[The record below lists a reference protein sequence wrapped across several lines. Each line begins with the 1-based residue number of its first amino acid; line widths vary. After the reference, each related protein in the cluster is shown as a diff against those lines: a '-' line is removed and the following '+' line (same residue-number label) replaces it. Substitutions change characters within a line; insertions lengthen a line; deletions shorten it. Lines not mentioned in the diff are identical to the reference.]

1 MRWNATSP
9 HPLAPLSDC
18 LDPPPPPLGLGVAL
32 DPPLGAADDPP
43 AGGADDPP
51 LGAGLGLGLAVDPLV
66 VAAVDPLVVAEVDTL
81 VVAAVGL
88 DEAVDSALLS
98 RLLPLQFGQH
108 LLVTSEGCQ
117 GVSQNGKQADCALWG
132 FGFSQNG
139 KQGSSLGSEPIPPL
153 LSFIS
158 FWFSF
163 HQSKSSQHSFA
174 HFPS

>member
-43 AGGADDPP
+43 
-51 LGAGLGLGLAVDPLV
+51 LGAGLGLGLAVDSLV
-66 VAAVDPLVVAEVDTL
+66 VAAL
-81 VVAAVGL
+81 GL

-139 KQGSSLGSEPIPPL
+139 
-153 LSFIS
+153 
-158 FWFSF
+158 
-163 HQSKSSQHSFA
+163 
-174 HFPS
+174 